1 MKAQEFRKLI
11 REEVRKMLNEAPGQ
25 IRDNS
30 DNINAL
36 ISLLRKPGI
45 NKEVKSELMELLSEP
60 QHRKFAQDFDNMISN
75 FIDEALPRGIYN

>member
-1 MKAQEFRKLI
+1 MKLSEFRKLI
-11 REEVRKMLNEAPGQ
+11 REEVSKMLNEAPGQ

-60 QHRKFAQDFDNMISN
+60 QHRKFAQDFEVHN
-75 FIDEALPRGIYN
+75 

>member
-1 MKAQEFRKLI
+1 MKTSEFKKLI

-36 ISLLRKPGI
+36 VSLLRKPGI

-75 FIDEALPRGIYN
+75 FIDEALPRGI

>member
-1 MKAQEFRKLI
+1 MKQSEFRKLI

-75 FIDEALPRGIYN
+75 FIDEALPRGI

>member
-1 MKAQEFRKLI
+1 MKLSEFKKLI

-75 FIDEALPRGIYN
+75 FIDEALPRGI

>member
-1 MKAQEFRKLI
+1 MKLSELRKAI
-11 REEVRKMLNEAPGQ
+11 REEVRKVVNEAPGQ

-75 FIDEALPRGIYN
+75 FIDEALPRGI

>member
-1 MKAQEFRKLI
+1 MKLSEFRKLI
-11 REEVRKMLNEAPGQ
+11 REEVSKMLNEAPGQ

-75 FIDEALPRGIYN
+75 FIDEALPRGI

>member
-1 MKAQEFRKLI
+1 MKLTEFRNLI
-11 REEVRKMLNEAPGQ
+11 REEVRKVVNEAPGQ

-75 FIDEALPRGIYN
+75 FIDEALPRGI

>member
-1 MKAQEFRKLI
+1 MKTSEFKKLI
-11 REEVRKMLNEAPGQ
+11 REQVRKMLKEAPGQ
-25 IRDNS
+25 IRDNR

-36 ISLLRKPGI
+36 TSLLRQPGI

-75 FIDEALPRGIYN
+75 FIDEGLPRGI